1 MKDNILNLGPQVR
14 FPTSKFATKWQNNIK
29 RGIFVKQ
36 KGIFDTQPLK
46 KVKRKGIE
54 EEKLRH

>member
-1 MKDNILNLGPQVR
+1 MFGL
-14 FPTSKFATKWQNNIK
+14 PTSKFATKWQNNIK

-46 KVKRKGIE
+46 KVKRRGIQ